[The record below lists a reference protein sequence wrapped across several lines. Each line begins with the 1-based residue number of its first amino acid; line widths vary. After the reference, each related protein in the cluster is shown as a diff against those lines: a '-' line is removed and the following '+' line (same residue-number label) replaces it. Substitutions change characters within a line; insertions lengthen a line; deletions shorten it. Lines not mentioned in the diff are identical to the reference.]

1 MTRSD
6 LEPSAPPRRLPRI
19 VRYLGWHC
27 LLGAIVGCLFAAFL
41 VTINVGGLK
50 DLLQASDAP
59 YLPLVMLYVACALTF
74 ASVVMGVA
82 VMVLDEKGDPN
93 L

>member
-1 MTRSD
+1 MAKSD

-19 VRYLGWHC
+19 IRYLGWHC
-27 LLGAIVGCLFAAFL
+27 LLGAIMGCLFAALL
-41 VTINVGGLK
+41 VTVNIGGLK
-50 DLLQASDAP
+50 DLLQASEAP

-74 ASVVMGVA
+74 ASLVMGVA
-82 VMVLDEKGDPN
+82 VMVLDENGDPD

>member
-1 MTRSD
+1 M
-6 LEPSAPPRRLPRI
+6 SA
-19 VRYLGWHC
+19 
-27 LLGAIVGCLFAAFL
+27 A
-41 VTINVGGLK
+41 LK